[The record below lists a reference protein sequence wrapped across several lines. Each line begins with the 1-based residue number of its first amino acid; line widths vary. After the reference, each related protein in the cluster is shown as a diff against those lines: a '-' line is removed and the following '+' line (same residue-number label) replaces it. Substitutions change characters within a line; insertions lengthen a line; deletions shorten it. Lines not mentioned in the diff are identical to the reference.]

1 MSARTS
7 LWIGFLAGGWFA
19 TLLFVFA
26 PVLLPRDGGLRS
38 AHAEDPPVAPIPI
51 PLPGAG
57 PGAGG
62 PGGSPASPIS
72 PGPTVNP
79 INPGFE
85 AKGAQP
91 VPGGGT
97 ADSNGRAIAL
107 AASIGG
113 GESAVYYFDTIEKRL
128 LVYQYK
134 GIIQGSDPLDVR
146 DKGGLRL
153 LAARH
158 FDYDLKLEGYR
169 DLSQRT
175 RGQLKEAFEATFSA
189 PESRSGQLPTKKVDV
204 QGGLR

>member
-1 MSARTS
+1 MSSRAS

-26 PVLLPRDGGLRS
+26 PVLLPRDAGLRT
-38 AHAEDPPVAPIPI
+38 AQAEDPPAPVAPIPI
-51 PLPGAG
+51 PLPVPA
-57 PGAGG
+57 PG

-85 AKGAQP
+85 PRGTQP
-91 VPGGGT
+91 VSGGGT

-134 GIIQGSDPLDVR
+134 GIIQGSDPLDIR

-158 FDYDLKLEGYR
+158 FDYDMKLEGYR

-175 RGQLKEAFEATFSA
+175 RTQLKDAFEATFSVPDGKA
-189 PESRSGQLPTKKVDV
+189 NTLPTKKVEV
-204 QGGLR
+204 QGGLK